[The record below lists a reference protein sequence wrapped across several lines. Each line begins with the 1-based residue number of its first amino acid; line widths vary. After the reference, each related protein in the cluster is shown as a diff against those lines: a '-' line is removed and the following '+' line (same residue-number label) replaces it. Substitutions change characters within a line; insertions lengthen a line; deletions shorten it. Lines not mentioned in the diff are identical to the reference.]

1 MPVDSTWMQLRSRDK
16 DLSGIFDKPF
26 PVGTEYYRPPAP
38 TPDCWDEDL
47 RRIRA
52 AGMSLIRVWYC
63 WTWVET
69 LPNVYEFD
77 DLDLLFD
84 LAAKHELKVWVDS
97 PLGTH
102 MACPAWMLREH
113 PDMRAVWRDGSVQQD
128 RAGEFAP
135 HGSMTHNF
143 DHPMWRVYVE
153 RYIRQFVPRYKDHQ
167 AMGIWGTWD
176 GISYAAAWSTS
187 EGGYPPYN
195 DYTIAKYKDW
205 LYQRFTLD
213 ELNERLQR
221 RYRSWE
227 DVDAPRSKDG
237 LVDMRLFLQF
247 YQENMADHLGWMA
260 DLIDRLDGKHEQ
272 RSHGGSFPSAH
283 HETISP
289 MIDSWGLSH
298 HSANRLTTDEPYSI
312 ACEAYGFQWCRAMGR
327 NNRWW
332 NEEIYGS
339 FVGGLNPTEKKTL
352 GEESALYVWLTLI
365 EGGAGAMFWQY
376 RPEYSTFEA
385 PGLSI
390 AMLDGEPTERFIA
403 AEKAIAQIDMI
414 SPHLPFSIPRADM
427 AIAYSG
433 PSDRQFDFNNMSVKF
448 VQRHRA
454 MFRALWPHSVAVD
467 LVTPAMDWSHY
478 QLVYL
483 PNFALLDADAIGL
496 LRGLLEQTSGPKLV
510 ADGYF
515 GTFAAK
521 GHWSYKPPEGLDDL
535 IPCRIADFDVINDFD
550 VRRGRNTLKMPIG
563 EFQLPSSTTYYI
575 LEPRGDMKPIATI
588 NDDVVGVQ
596 SADGRFTWFSFTL
609 SATDSTNVTGQP
621 AAPSPVAMVHDDVAQ
636 AMLAQAGVEAWFE
649 ITGDRVVA
657 YRRGSRQGGSLVFL
671 LNVEDKIARTRIKP
685 RWGIKSA
692 DDLIEAKP
700 LSLHEGAFEIE
711 MSFGEVRVIHCE
723 DA

>member
-1 MPVDSTWMQLRSRDK
+1 MSINSTWMQLRSHEK
-16 DLSGIFDKPF
+16 DLSDIFDKPF

-38 TPDCWDEDL
+38 TPDCWDEDF

-52 AGMSLIRVWYC
+52 AGMSLVRVWYS
-63 WTWVET
+63 WNWVET
-69 LPNVYEFD
+69 LPNHYEFD
-77 DLDLLFD
+77 DLDHLFD
-84 LAAKHELKVWVDS
+84 LAAKHGLKVWVDS

-135 HGSMTHNF
+135 QGSMTHNF

-153 RYIRQFVPRYKDHQ
+153 RYLNQFISRYKDHP

-176 GISYAAAWSTS
+176 GISSSAAWTAP
-187 EGGYPPYN
+187 EPYPPYN
-195 DYTIAKYKDW
+195 DYTITKYKDW

-227 DVDAPRSKDG
+227 DVDAPRSKHA
-237 LVDMRLFLQF
+237 LVEMRLYLQF
-247 YQENMADHLGWMA
+247 YHENMADHLGWMA
-260 DLIDRLDGKHEQ
+260 DLIDRLDGTHEQ
-272 RSHGGSFPSAH
+272 RSHGGSYPASH
-283 HETISP
+283 HETVSP
-289 MIDSWGLSH
+289 TIDSWGLSH

-312 ACEAYGFQWCRAMGR
+312 AYEAYGFQWCRAMGR

-339 FVGGLNPTEKKTL
+339 FVGGLHPTEKKTL

-385 PGLSI
+385 PGLNI
-390 AMLDGEPTERFIA
+390 VALDGEPTVRFVA
-403 AEKAIAQIDMI
+403 AEKAIAHIDKI
-414 SPHLPFSIPRADM
+414 APHLPMSIPSADV

-433 PSDRQFDFNNMSVKF
+433 PSDMQFDFNDMSVKF

-454 MFRALWPHSVAVD
+454 MFRTLWPDSVAID
-467 LVTPAMDWSHY
+467 LVTPAMNLSNY

-483 PNFALLDADAIGL
+483 PNFALLDEQAIHC
-496 LRGLLEQTSGPKLV
+496 LRGLLQQPNGPKLV

-515 GTFAAK
+515 GTFAGK

-535 IPCRIADFDVINDFD
+535 IDCRIADFDVINDFD
-550 VRRGRNTLKMPIG
+550 VRRGRNIVKLPCG
-563 EFQLPSSTTYYI
+563 DFEVPSSTTYSI
-575 LEPRGDMKPIATI
+575 LEPRGNMKPIATI

-596 SADGRFTWFSFTL
+596 SADGQFTWFGFTL
-609 SATDSTNVTGQP
+609 SATAATNVTGQP
-621 AAPSPVAMVHDDVAQ
+621 ASPSPVAMVHNNVAQ
-636 AMLAQAGVEAWFE
+636 SLLVHAGVESWFD
-649 ITGDRVVA
+649 IQGDRVVA
-657 YRRGSRQGGSLVFL
+657 FRRGSKQGGSLIFL
-671 LNVEDKIARTRIKP
+671 LNLENKTAQTTVKP
-685 RWGIKSA
+685 RWGITTAEDLLKSNSLP
-692 DDLIEAKP
+692 LI
-700 LSLHEGAFEIE
+700 HGAFEIE
-711 MSFGEVRVIHCE
+711 MTFGEVRVIHCI
-723 DA
+723 DS